1 MYERKRGLHPAN
13 FAGYVEEGLTL
24 APEYRSTY
32 TTLTERR
39 DAAKDVKER
48 EALNKKIEALEN
60 KLVSKVIQHQLTR
73 GNQIVIDG
81 IAYDAEKII
90 TPGEIITGR
99 VNTKALGIP
108 ANVDPNTI
116 TDAKVFENQLLA
128 NSTLPKIN
136 APEEKEA

>member
-1 MYERKRGLHPAN
+1 MYERKRGLYLPD
-13 FAGYVEEGLTL
+13 FAGYVNEGLEL
-24 APEYRSTY
+24 APEYNDTY
-32 TTLTERR
+32 TTLINRR
-39 DAAKDVKER
+39 DTTKDAEER
-48 EALNKKIEALEN
+48 EALSKKIETLEN

-73 GNQIVIDG
+73 GNQIVVDG
-81 IAYDAEKII
+81 VAYDAEKVI

-116 TDAKVFENQLLA
+116 TSAKVFENQLLA